1 MSWRRPC
8 RAAGAGSGPSNR
20 DALHRF
26 FGTAERAAQGHPVSI
41 AYGAAHIATMAN
53 PHLPAPAT
61 CTPYAA
67 GPAYPSPEP
76 PELDYKFFTPEFLD
90 ELEEHY
96 RALAVGRHSA

>member
-1 MSWRRPC
+1 
-8 RAAGAGSGPSNR
+8 
-20 DALHRF
+20 
-26 FGTAERAAQGHPVSI
+26 
-41 AYGAAHIATMAN
+41 MAN